1 MIEFDHV
8 DFAHPGGPGILRD
21 FSLHI
26 EAGEAVALV
35 GRSGAG
41 KSTALKLVNGVL
53 QPDAGQVRVG
63 GRETR
68 QWDPYLL
75 RRSIGYVLQDVGLF
89 PHRTVAPNVAVV
101 PELLQWAPDRIRARV
116 DELLDLVGLP
126 PATFRE
132 RWPHELSGGQRQ
144 RVGLARALAADPSVL
159 LLDEPFGALDPITRH
174 EVRTAFLA
182 IQSRLSK
189 TVLLV
194 THDMR
199 EAMLV
204 GARVGVLFEGRLH
217 TCVPPGDLL
226 RDPDPAV
233 RPLLEAAGVA

>member
-1 MIEFDHV
+1 
-8 DFAHPGGPGILRD
+8 
-21 FSLHI
+21 
-26 EAGEAVALV
+26 
-35 GRSGAG
+35 
-41 KSTALKLVNGVL
+41 
-53 QPDAGQVRVG
+53 
-63 GRETR
+63 
-68 QWDPYLL
+68 
-75 RRSIGYVLQDVGLF
+75 
-89 PHRTVAPNVAVV
+89 
-101 PELLQWAPDRIRARV
+101 
-116 DELLDLVGLP
+116 
-126 PATFRE
+126 
-132 RWPHELSGGQRQ
+132 
-144 RVGLARALAADPSVL
+144 

-217 TCVPPGDLL
+217 TCVAPGELL